1 MGPYDLASRPIHLG
15 LGATAEVEP
24 GFTNDMAW
32 YEAYLAR
39 HSNDGVE
46 GRLVSLYTFKDSWD
60 AWEMHPEG
68 SEVVVCT
75 NGSLTLHQEHSD
87 GSRATVTLVPGQFAI
102 NPPGTWHTVDVE
114 GEATALFI
122 TAGLGTQHRAQE
134 E

>member
-1 MGPYDLASRPIHLG
+1 MASG

-24 GFTNDMAW
+24 SFTNDKAW
-32 YEAYLAR
+32 YDAYLAR
-39 HSNDGVE
+39 HHSDGVE
-46 GRLVSLYTFKDSWD
+46 GRLVSLYTFAESWD

-68 SEVVVCT
+68 SEVVVCI

-87 GSRATVTLVPGQFAI
+87 GSTTSVTLTPGQFAI

-122 TAGLGTQHRAQE
+122 TAGLGTQHRE
-134 E
+134 R